1 MALQTL
7 LGIGSLALVA
17 GTYSA
22 VAWIVA
28 TRFGPRSLFLT
39 WFLGSLLLVSFYAVR
54 LPRVLPTHA
63 YALGVFAVILAF
75 GLATR
80 IVWRRM
86 AHTAPSRVPT
96 LAPIALATGAFLL
109 GLLLGL
115 LPLLLLDMLAIVG

>member
-1 MALQTL
+1 MALHTL
-7 LGIGSLALVA
+7 LGIGLLALVGA
-17 GTYSA
+17 TYSG

-28 TRFGPRSLFLT
+28 ARFGPRSLFVT
-39 WFLGSLLLVSFYAVR
+39 WFLGSLLLVSFYAAK

-80 IVWRRM
+80 TVWRRM
-86 AHTAPSRVPT
+86 AHTAPSRAINPT
-96 LAPIALATGAFLL
+96 SFALATGAFLL